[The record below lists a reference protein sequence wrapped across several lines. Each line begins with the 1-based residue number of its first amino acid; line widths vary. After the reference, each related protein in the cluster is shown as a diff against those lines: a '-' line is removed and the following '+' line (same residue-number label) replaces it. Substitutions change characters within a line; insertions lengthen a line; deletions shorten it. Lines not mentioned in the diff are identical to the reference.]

1 MEDREKISVLK
12 QVTKI
17 YEGSSR
23 EESALENVTF
33 TAHAGE
39 LILLLGPSGSGKTT
53 LLTLLAGFQ
62 RPTHGNV
69 FLFGKRVQDYSNK
82 EMQRLRARKMG
93 FVFQNFCLIESLT
106 ALENVVLVLQFA
118 GMPQRRARS
127 IAAKYL
133 ERFEISHL
141 ANAYPGEISQG
152 EKQRVAVARALANE
166 APLIIADEPTA
177 NLATVQAMAIVE
189 LLKEWVVREQRCVVI
204 ASHDERIA
212 QYADRVLH
220 LRDGTVVSSD
230 TVPLA
235 TIR

>member
-141 ANAYPGEISQG
+141 ANVYPGEISQG